1 MMTFAERLKEL
12 CDRDGLN
19 QSDLARIIGVS
30 RSTINKYVLGKREPD
45 FSTTT
50 RLSEMFGVS
59 TDYLIGTSDN
69 PYPATSA
76 DPTDAELLAATQGKL
91 KNFDILP
98 DHVQALNTLLGEYG
112 YYIRRVEGEADYNVF
127 TRDSMFSV
135 PEDVLDGIAATS
147 AKAIKEK
154 IDYLDMEN
162 KVRLLEEL
170 KKKHTL

>member
-1 MMTFAERLKEL
+1 MNEFAERV
-12 CDRDGLN
+12 CDIRKKN
-19 QSDLARIIGVS
+19 GVS
-30 RSTINKYVLGKREPD
+30 QYKLAKDLGLCRSTVSKWESGDRMPSFEVMVKIAEY
-45 FSTTT
+45 
-50 RLSEMFGVS
+50 FGVS
-59 TDYLIGTSDN
+59 TDYFYGITDE
-69 PYPATSA
+69 PAIQAFA
-76 DPTDAELLAATQGKL
+76 DPADAELLAATQGKL
-91 KNFDILP
+91 KNFDTLP

-127 TRDSMFSV
+127 TRDSMFPV